1 MAVESVEMLFA
12 RYGPGYRWL
21 VTATAMVAMFAM
33 VLSSTSVNV
42 AVPDIMGAYGVGQDQ
57 AQWVSTGFLAATTT
71 GMLLNAWLVNSFG
84 QRMTLMVTLVLFMVG
99 AFISGF
105 ATTIEMIVVGRVMQG
120 TSAGIMQP
128 LALQTIFTVFP
139 ADRRGTAVGMFGMGV
154 VLAPATGPLFGGLAI
169 DEFEVVLGRLQ
180 DMRGSVMFL
189 PVPACLIGLFLGSL
203 FMPSRAWPERL
214 PSFDWTGFALIA
226 TAIGCLLSAVANGQR
241 EGWSSDSIVL
251 QLTVSAVTAVG
262 FIAWELRVRSP
273 LLDLSIFMNPQFAC
287 VAMVGVIFGMGMFGS
302 IYVIAVFV
310 QTIQSYS
317 ATRAG
322 LLLLPSGL
330 LMVMANPIA
339 GRLADFIPPYRTI
352 IVGLVIFGIGF
363 FLMSLADPNTPFWV
377 FVFFT
382 LVNRL
387 GLATIIPSLN
397 TTALRALTPQQLA
410 QGSGA
415 VNFLRMLGGA
425 CGVNMLVAFLEGRT
439 RYHSESLTA
448 TQTFSNETSRELLG
462 HVRELMHQ
470 AGVAET
476 AQAPGALHY
485 LGQMVYAQANA
496 VGFQDT
502 YLAMAVIAWVALIPA
517 FMLRRAYL
525 RRIIPPVIVPTPSS
539 GGRVSGAP
547 AE

>member
-1 MAVESVEMLFA
+1 MAVESVDMLFE

-42 AVPDIMGAYGVGQDQ
+42 AVPDIMGAFGVGQDQ

-84 QRMTLMVTLVLFMVG
+84 QRLTLMVTLVLFMVG

-139 ADRRGTAVGMFGMGV
+139 ANRRGTAVGMFGMGV
-154 VLAPATGPLFGGLAI
+154 VLAPATGPLFGGVAI
-169 DEFEVVLGRLQ
+169 DEFGWR
-180 DMRGSVMFL
+180 SVMFL
-189 PVPACLIGLFLGSL
+189 PVPVCLIGLFLGSL

-214 PSFDWTGFALIA
+214 PSFDWTGFALVA

-241 EGWSSDSIVL
+241 EGWSSDIIVL
-251 QLTVSAVTAVG
+251 QLVISAVTAVG
-262 FIAWELRVRSP
+262 FVLWELRARNP
-273 LLDLSIFMNPQFAC
+273 LLDLSLFANSQFAC

-387 GLATIIPSLN
+387 GLSTIIPSLN
-397 TTALRALTPQQLA
+397 TTALRALTPQQLS

-439 RYHSESLTA
+439 RYHSENLTA

-462 HVRELMHQ
+462 HVSNLMQQ

-476 AQAPGALHY
+476 AQGPGALHY

-525 RRIIPPVIVPTPSS
+525 RLPTQPVIVPTPAP
-539 GGRVSGAP
+539 GGRVHGAP